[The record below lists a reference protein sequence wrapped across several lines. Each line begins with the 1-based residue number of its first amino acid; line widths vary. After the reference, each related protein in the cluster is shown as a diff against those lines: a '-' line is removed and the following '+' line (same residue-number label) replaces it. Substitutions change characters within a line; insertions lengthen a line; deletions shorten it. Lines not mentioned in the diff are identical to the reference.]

1 MSGAAVS
8 RGLPEEVSNVL
19 EAFEPVKQ
27 AVAANRMRLAIQK
40 PKARKL
46 LILPPSNQRQ
56 WVPSSLMWFARLL
69 GALFVGSSLAAAY
82 AWFTWELMHMI
93 FACTI
98 SLVSLRYLDRMAA
111 HHVQDKALSDEA
123 FYHAGRESGLI
134 ELEKIPDPGTASPRA
149 SY

>member
-1 MSGAAVS
+1 
-8 RGLPEEVSNVL
+8 VL

-27 AVAANRMRLAIQK
+27 AVAENRLRLAIQK

-46 LILPPSNQRQ
+46 LILPSPDQRR
-56 WVPSSLMWFARLL
+56 WVSAGLMWSARAL

-82 AWFTWELMHMI
+82 AWLTWELMQMI

-98 SLVSLRYLDRMAA
+98 SLVSLRYLDRIAA
-111 HHVQDKALSDEA
+111 HHVQDEALRDEA
-123 FYHAGRESGLI
+123 FFHAGRESGLI
-134 ELEKIPDPGTASPRA
+134 ELEKLPEPGTASPRT

>member
-1 MSGAAVS
+1 
-8 RGLPEEVSNVL
+8 VL

-27 AVAANRMRLAIQK
+27 AVAEKRLRLAILK

-46 LILPPSNQRQ
+46 LILPTPDERQ
-56 WVPSSLMWFARLL
+56 WVPAGLAWFARAL
-69 GALFVGSSLAAAY
+69 GALFIGSSLAAAY
-82 AWFTWELMHMI
+82 SWLTWELMHMI

-98 SLVSLRYLDRMAA
+98 SLVSLRYLDRIAA

-123 FYHAGRESGLI
+123 FFHAGRESGLI
-134 ELEKIPDPGTASPRA
+134 ELEKIPEHGAVSPRP